1 MKKALFISL
10 CVLLLAGTGCKK
22 NAEPEPHKVIVT
34 SVSVKPSSLSLKVGE
49 TAQLTATVTPVNADN
64 DNVNWS
70 SSEFDATYNWHFDF
84 NDGIARRNA
93 KWCTYYVRAFLAF

>member
-34 SVSVKPSSLSLKVGE
+34 SVSVK
-49 TAQLTATVTPVNADN
+49 DN
-64 DNVNWS
+64 TDEDKD
-70 SSEFDATYNWHFDF
+70 EFPYIVSKD
-84 NDGIARRNA
+84 
-93 KWCTYYVRAFLAF
+93 

>member
-22 NAEPEPHKVIVT
+22 NVEPEPQKVIVT

-64 DNVNWS
+64 KTVSWS
-70 SSEFDATYNWHFDF
+70 TSDPSVATVANGLVTRPGD
-84 NDGIARRNA
+84 RR
-93 KWCTYYVRAFLAF
+93 